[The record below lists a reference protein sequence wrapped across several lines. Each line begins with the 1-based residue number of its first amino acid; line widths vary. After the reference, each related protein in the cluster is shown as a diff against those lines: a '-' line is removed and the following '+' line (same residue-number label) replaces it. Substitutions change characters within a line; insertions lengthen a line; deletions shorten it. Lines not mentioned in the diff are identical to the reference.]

1 MIETISLVHTVARK
15 VGKSFMY
22 MEAMLLYLFVQIG
35 VFNIGDTN
43 YFSLFL
49 LVVTVSWHSFFVV
62 VVVVV
67 IIKRT
72 NINLSYLELFSK

>member
-1 MIETISLVHTVARK
+1 MIETIPLVHTVARK

-22 MEAMLLYLFVQIG
+22 MEAMLLYLFVQMG

-49 LVVTVSWHSFFVV
+49 LVVTVSWHSFYLLLLLLLLLKNEILIS
-62 VVVVV
+62 V
-67 IIKRT
+67 I
-72 NINLSYLELFSK
+72 